1 MKFESKNHVKSGLFQ
16 SLLSSVPILV
26 FSIVSK
32 INAYQG
38 YLKASYSLVLAEFFL
53 VMFLL
58 VWKIN
63 RNIKLPLKVVKYFT
77 VLSIFPLVSILN
89 FFQNPTSR
97 IIYNFCVLLI
107 SVFFTWKLWKNAAY
121 SSEERSETTE
131 LPALRDNID
140 LFRMLFY
147 PFEIFLENT
156 VIIPASATK
165 KYSLSKTTK
174 RIFSPLLISI
184 LSILHFKPS
193 LSIQKYI
200 ILSLVPLSCTLILVM
215 SSHIRKIAFL
225 MSIYSFSVCSLI
237 YFCIFDLVL
246 QTSSNLVHAGLFSPY
261 VAIILLII
269 PQIALPYFYIF
280 KHFIKIGFLKKSLY
294 SAFYSVNSNVLLIN
308 FVEVVCSLNAN
319 AQPFSLLFDENF
331 LKITIMSIFILQNLV
346 VGNICAHKGKFA
358 RRNLAISGAV
368 LLQDWAVSF
377 YLERSK

>member
-1 MKFESKNHVKSGLFQ
+1 
-16 SLLSSVPILV
+16 
-26 FSIVSK
+26 
-32 INAYQG
+32 
-38 YLKASYSLVLAEFFL
+38 
-53 VMFLL
+53 
-58 VWKIN
+58 
-63 RNIKLPLKVVKYFT
+63 
-77 VLSIFPLVSILN
+77 
-89 FFQNPTSR
+89 
-97 IIYNFCVLLI
+97 
-107 SVFFTWKLWKNAAY
+107 
-121 SSEERSETTE
+121 
-131 LPALRDNID
+131 
-140 LFRMLFY
+140 
-147 PFEIFLENT
+147 
-156 VIIPASATK
+156 
-165 KYSLSKTTK
+165 
-174 RIFSPLLISI
+174 
-184 LSILHFKPS
+184 
-193 LSIQKYI
+193 
-200 ILSLVPLSCTLILVM
+200 
-215 SSHIRKIAFL
+215 